1 MTAIAA
7 VTAAPARPAE
17 TEVSR
22 RQGPAKWRGYAVKTL
37 SVIAAVGIW
46 QLLTAGHVR
55 FWLRFD
61 NLPTVTQIAAKFIE
75 RLGATQYWLDLTQS
89 VIRIVSGFGLA
100 AVGASQ
106 DEPPRQPGY
115 VARVMNWLRADYPNG
130 VPTQDYL
137 PVLAVLRPQLDDAD
151 MAAIADQLAQDARD
165 QGVAPSEADARDAIQ
180 RATED
185 EPKPEEIARIRAML
199 AAHGWPFE
207 GE

>member
-1 MTAIAA
+1 MMTFDAA
-7 VTAAPARPAE
+7 LEHIRAAYPQGVPPEQHAALAELLAR
-17 TEVSR
+17 TV
-22 RQGPAKWRGYAVKTL
+22 GPHRT
-37 SVIAAVGIW
+37 
-46 QLLTAGHVR
+46 
-55 FWLRFD
+55 
-61 NLPTVTQIAAKFIE
+61 E
-75 RLGATQYWLDLTQS
+75 RLLEALDVPAGDLLGPSTSSEAQQHD
-89 VIRIVSGFGLA
+89 VAAELA
-100 AVGASQ
+100 RAGWPLVGAAQ

-130 VPTQDYL
+130 VPAQDYL

-151 MAAIADQLAQDARD
+151 MAAIADQLAQDARE